1 MLTFRNLFPI
11 GVHRPKEFIGRCGQ
25 ILGNRMQCTKGG
37 TWEVTDDETNT
48 RTQYCTYHASL
59 LEEKQKQALA
69 QPSPAQPTDKD
80 KVNVNDE
87 PKPAA

>member
-37 TWEVTDDETNT
+37 TWEVKDDSVTPPT
-48 RTQYCTYHASL
+48 LTQYCTYHASL
-59 LEEKQKQALA
+59 LEEKQK
-69 QPSPAQPTDKD
+69 TDKD